1 MGAIYAAHLGFAE
14 DIKIYIIEEHSTREY
29 RGLAPTS
36 TPLQL
41 FVSAHA
47 HAAAALAVVAAS
59 PYYMGMVF
67 VFGLG
72 LTAPLFFPPAV
83 FTAPSF
89 LQVEVFPLPVAGGSP
104 GAAICPL
111 PGAGG
116 GDGVCCTW
124 GTQEVSST

>member
-59 PYYMGMVF
+59 PYYMGMVL

-83 FTAPSF
+83 FTAPSSKSRYS
-89 LQVEVFPLPVAGGSP
+89 LFPLLVGPQV
-104 GAAICPL
+104 
-111 PGAGG
+111 
-116 GDGVCCTW
+116 
-124 GTQEVSST
+124 